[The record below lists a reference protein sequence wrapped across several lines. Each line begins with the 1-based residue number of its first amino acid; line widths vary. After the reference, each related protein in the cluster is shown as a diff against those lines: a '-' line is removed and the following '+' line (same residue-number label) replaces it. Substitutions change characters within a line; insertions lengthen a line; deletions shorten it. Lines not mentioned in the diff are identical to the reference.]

1 MDKSVLEQYIDAC
14 ELLKDTE
21 KELEKIRNRRREI
34 VTDKVKGSSYDFPF
48 GMISYTIHG
57 IPDDGEDEKL
67 KRQERIL
74 EERKAA
80 AEAIKLQVEEWM
92 NTIPQRKQRIIKYK
106 IFENMTWEQ
115 VAARMGRTATA
126 DSVRVEFQRFIGEK

>member
-21 KELEKIRNRRREI
+21 KELEKIRSRRREI

-48 GMISYTIHG
+48 GM
-57 IPDDGEDEKL
+57 PDDGDDEKL
-67 KRQERIL
+67 KRKERIL
-74 EERKAA
+74 EERRAA

-115 VAARMGRTATA
+115 VAARMGRKATA
-126 DSVRVEFQRFIGEK
+126 DSVRVELQRFMGEK

>member
-21 KELEKIRNRRREI
+21 KDLEKIRNRRREI
-34 VTDKVKGSSYDFPF
+34 VIDKVKGSSYDFPF

-57 IPDDGEDEKL
+57 IPDDGDDEKL

-80 AEAIKLQVEEWM
+80 AGAIKLQVEEWLVTVPLRM
-92 NTIPQRKQRIIKYK
+92 QRIIRYK
-106 IFENMTWEQ
+106 VCEDMTWAQ
-115 VAARMGRTATA
+115 VAQRMGRKATA
-126 DSVRVEFQRFIGEK
+126 DSVKKEFQRFLAEK